1 VLIKYQIVSDIK
13 KEEIL
18 KTRLSNLQMDM
29 EMLENQKERINE
41 QRAKLVLKLV
51 ATRESLLS
59 LKEQDE

>member
-1 VLIKYQIVSDIK
+1 MLIKYQIVSDIK